1 MPGAQGPSTA
11 GIRGGGV
18 TDGRLETFGLFAI
31 GALLG
36 LAAAFL
42 AGAHLAA
49 RVAGDHA
56 AFHAGLADAAAALW
70 RLPSTLDHPAAA
82 WGPEHQRSL
91 PGPSAYYLSLAGVVV
106 GAATLAL
113 LLARGWG
120 AVTKRHQPLGIEPNA
135 GLATPGDLRQ
145 LQVRRPRNGRLILG
159 RVAGRLVATETQV
172 SLAVV
177 GPTGC
182 GKSAGFAIPALL
194 EWEGPVIAT
203 SVKTDL
209 VEATIARRHELG
221 QVWLFD
227 PAGCTRFGS
236 SQWSPLEGCDD
247 WSVAMRVTSWLCD
260 AADAKRDTVTDGD
273 YWYTQA
279 LKVLAPHLHAAALGG
294 HSIRD
299 VVRWIDGQDQE
310 PVRSVLRTHAGVGDE
325 IERALNDEVA
335 KEHRRKIEPRTRAE
349 VLESTRQV
357 LRADPSARAELADQN
372 VTSWPVHM
380 QEQFE
385 ERVAIEVDRKLVQI
399 LEARILEAAR
409 GRGDLDALIAAES
422 LWAKEE
428 RLRGSVYA
436 TVQNVLLTYANP
448 EVAAVT
454 DGCEVDLDEWLDG
467 PNTIYVVATADE
479 QARFR
484 PVLTALIQRAIRHAY
499 EVANADGGTLTLPCL
514 VLLDEAGNIVPL
526 KDLPGYASTARSH
539 GISLVSVWQDLGQI
553 RAIYGNRAPTVLNNH
568 RAKIFAAGIDCPD
581 TLDYVS
587 RLVGDEERT
596 ERNFSTDLAGGP
608 RRSVSEHTAYRRLLP
623 MDVIRRITP
632 NEALLLYGSKRPAH
646 LHLRPWYQD
655 RSLKALAGPPA
666 SDREP

>member
-1 MPGAQGPSTA
+1 MPGQSLLGS
-11 GIRGGGV
+11 RGSGV
-18 TDGRLETFGLFAI
+18 AEGRLETFGLIAI
-31 GALLG
+31 AALLG

-42 AGAHLAA
+42 GGAHLAA
-49 RVAGDHA
+49 RLAGHPAPFD
-56 AFHAGLADAAAALW
+56 AGLPDSATALW
-70 RLPSTLDHPAAA
+70 RLPSTLANPAAA
-82 WGPEHQRSL
+82 WGPERRHAL
-91 PGPSAYYLSLAGVVV
+91 PGATTYYLSLAAVV
-106 GAATLAL
+106 GAALVVAL
-113 LLARGWG
+113 LVARAWG
-120 AVTKRHQPLGIEPNA
+120 AVTKQRQPLGVEPNA
-135 GLATPGDLRQ
+135 GLASGGDLRQ
-145 LQVRRPRNGRLILG
+145 LQVRRPKNGRLILG
-159 RVAGRLVATETQV
+159 RVGGRLVATETQV

-209 VEATIARRHELG
+209 VEATIARRHQLG

-227 PAGCTRFGS
+227 PAGCTGFGS
-236 SQWSPLEGCDD
+236 SQWSPLDGCGD

-294 HSIRD
+294 HTMRD

-310 PVRSVLRTHAGVGDE
+310 PVRSVLRAHAGVGDE

-335 KEHRRKIEPRTRAE
+335 KDHRSKIEPRTRAE

-357 LRADPSARAELADQN
+357 LRADPSARSELADEK
-372 VTSWPVHM
+372 VTNWPVQM

-385 ERVAIEVDRKLVQI
+385 ERVAIEVDRKLAQI
-399 LEARILEAAR
+399 LESRVMEAAR

-436 TVQNVLLTYANP
+436 TVQNVLLSYANP

-454 DGCEVDLDEWLDG
+454 DSSEVDLDEWLDG

-484 PVLTALIQRAIRHAY
+484 PVLTVLIQRAIRRAY

-539 GISLVSVWQDLGQI
+539 GITLVSVWQDLGQI
-553 RAIYGNRAPTVLNNH
+553 RAIYGQRAPTVLNNH
-568 RAKIFAAGIDCPD
+568 RAKIFAAGIDCPE

-587 RLVGDEERT
+587 RLVGDEART
-596 ERNFSTDLAGGP
+596 ERNFSADLAGGP

-623 MDVIRRITP
+623 MDVIRRIAP
-632 NEALLLYGSKRPAH
+632 NEALLLYGSRRPAH

-655 RSLKALAGPPA
+655 RSLKALAGPLA
-666 SDREP
+666 TDREL